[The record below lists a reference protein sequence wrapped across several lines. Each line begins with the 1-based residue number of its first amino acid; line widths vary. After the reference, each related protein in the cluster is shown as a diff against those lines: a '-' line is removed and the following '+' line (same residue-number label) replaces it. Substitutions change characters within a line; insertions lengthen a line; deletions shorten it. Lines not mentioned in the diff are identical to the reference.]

1 MQNLKRY
8 LSIVFMV
15 LAIMLSVSCGS
26 NKQAVSLQP
35 TVTESVTTTVEEVKR
50 DTTLVVEADR
60 SSYVAELAIQGN
72 KIVVKDANIKRSKN
86 KVLQPPKVQLVNNKL
101 TVDCTLEAQSLF
113 FEWRDKYIKENKVK
127 EIKIP
132 VPVPLEL
139 SWWQSLQIWMGRVFM
154 FLIGIGGVGYF
165 VRKKVN

>member
-1 MQNLKRY
+1 MQKLKRY
-8 LSIVFMV
+8 LSIVVML
-15 LAIMLSVSCGS
+15 LAVMLFVSCGS

-50 DTTLVVEADR
+50 DTTLVVEADK
-60 SSYVAELAIQGN
+60 SQYVAELAIQGN

-86 KVLQPPKVQLVNNKL
+86 KALQPPKVQLQGNKL
-101 TVDCTLEAQSLF
+101 TVDCTLEAQLLF
-113 FEWRDKYIKENKVK
+113 FEWRDQYIKENKVK

-139 SWWQSLQIWMGRVFM
+139 SWWQSAQIWLGRVFL
-154 FLIGIGGVGYF
+154 LIILAGGAGYL
-165 VRKKVN
+165 VRKKV